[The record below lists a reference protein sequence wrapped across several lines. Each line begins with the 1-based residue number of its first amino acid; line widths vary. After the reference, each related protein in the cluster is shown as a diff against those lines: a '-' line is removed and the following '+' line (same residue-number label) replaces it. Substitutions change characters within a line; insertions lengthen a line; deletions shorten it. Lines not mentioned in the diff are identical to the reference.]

1 MNNCQ
6 LDHDARPS
14 VSVAI
19 VQGLNDYLKSA
30 PGLPEN
36 VQKLQN
42 EAGIKLVLT
51 NLEDPDR

>member
-1 MNNCQ
+1 MERAKKKMFSLSNT
-6 LDHDARPS
+6 A
-14 VSVAI
+14 
-19 VQGLNDYLKSA
+19 KSA
-30 PGLPEN
+30 PGVPEN